1 MLGMLKGMDNAT
13 IKSMMA
19 MQGMN
24 LSDDQIA
31 MMKNNMSPDTLK
43 MMKDGKMRPP
53 MGNFSNPSNFPGNS
67 SPDLGINGVNPNTS
81 STNISNNMNTP
92 LNSQMNTPSPT
103 MSGMPKGFPD
113 MNNMDLSSMLKF
125 VQDNPQIMNMMG
137 PQMSQMFGGGQGG
150 ANGATAGP
158 NGMNNDMMMKSMQ
171 NILWLMTLPSRIKA
185 FFTSTRGLLFIGLI
199 VILIIA
205 YYKN

>member
-1 MLGMLKGMDNAT
+1 
-13 IKSMMA
+13 
-19 MQGMN
+19 
-24 LSDDQIA
+24 
-31 MMKNNMSPDTLK
+31 
-43 MMKDGKMRPP
+43 
-53 MGNFSNPSNFPGNS
+53 
-67 SPDLGINGVNPNTS
+67 
-81 STNISNNMNTP
+81 
-92 LNSQMNTPSPT
+92 

-113 MNNMDLSSMLKF
+113 MNNMDLSSMMKF

-150 ANGATAGP
+150 ANGATGGP

-185 FFTSTRGLLFIGLI
+185 FFTSTRGLLFIGLF
-199 VILIIA
+199 VMLIIA